1 MKWLK
6 SAADLAVD
14 VATAVAL
21 TVAALVDDWR
31 NEGRR

>member
-14 VATAVAL
+14 VVASVAL

-31 NEGRR
+31 NER